1 MAKVTVEYKDGRKI
15 VTYPNGEKQ
24 EHSKE
29 SLKIAKDMFLR
40 HRQKI
45 DENIAL
51 IDDDLVKMA
60 V

>member
-1 MAKVTVEYKDGRKI
+1 MAKVTVEYKDGKKI

-29 SLKIAKDMFLR
+29 SLKTSKDMFLR

-51 IDDDLVKMA
+51 IDDDLAKMT

>member
-1 MAKVTVEYKDGRKI
+1 MAKATIEYKNGKKI

-29 SLKIAKDMFLR
+29 SLETAKDMFLL

-45 DENIAL
+45 DENIAS
-51 IDDDLVKMA
+51 IDDDLAKMT

>member
-1 MAKVTVEYKDGRKI
+1 MAKVTVEYKDGKKI

-29 SLKIAKDMFLR
+29 SLKTAKGMFLR
-40 HRQKI
+40 HRQKM

-51 IDDDLVKMA
+51 IDDDLAKM
-60 V
+60 VV